1 MEMLKF
7 AVKAYI
13 WILKNFDIM
22 AVISGILF
30 IICSLN
36 GSMTITPS
44 AGVPLGVVCAVVGVL
59 VRIWRIRRKK
69 EAE

>member
-13 WILKNFDIM
+13 WMLKSIDIM
-22 AVISGILF
+22 AVISGVMF
-30 IICSLN
+30 IVCSLN
-36 GSMTITPS
+36 GSMDIAPS
-44 AGVPLGVVCAVVGVL
+44 AGVPLGVGCAVVGVL
-59 VRIWRIRRKK
+59 VRIWRIKRKK